1 MRDQRIQA
9 LIDALDR
16 ALSARLAPGDEEWPV
31 ARGIFEALRRPL
43 PAVRKPEFG
52 PLPAPD
58 MLVAALEIPRQEK
71 GDMERVADAFAPLAP
86 DINWW
91 SRMRDDATA
100 NFTDAH
106 AIVIGPGGLE
116 DRDDAEIGVSL
127 LAPNVRYPDHHHP
140 PPEVYLSL
148 TPGIWRKG
156 DGSWV
161 DPGIGGT
168 VFNAPNDVHA
178 MKSGEVP
185 LFAFWCLLLK

>member
-1 MRDQRIQA
+1 MRDPRIQN
-9 LIDALDR
+9 LIDALDVVLM
-16 ALSARLAPGDEEWPV
+16 AQLPKDSAEWPV
-31 ARGIFEALRRPL
+31 ARGIFETLRTPR
-43 PAVRKPEFG
+43 PAVRKPEFAA
-52 PLPAPD
+52 LPAPD
-58 MLVAALEIPRQEK
+58 LLAEALEIPRAEK
-71 GDMERVADAFAPLAP
+71 GDLARVADAFEPLAG

-91 SRMRDDATA
+91 SRLSDDATA
-100 NFTDAH
+100 TFTDAH
-106 AIVIGPGGLE
+106 AMIVGPGGLE
-116 DRDDAEIGVSL
+116 DRDDAEIGCSL

-161 DPGIGGT
+161 DPGIGST

-178 MKSGEVP
+178 MKSDDVP

>member
-1 MRDQRIQA
+1 MRDPRIQN
-9 LIDALDR
+9 LIDALDVVLM
-16 ALSARLAPGDEEWPV
+16 AQLPKDSAEWPV
-31 ARGIFEALRRPL
+31 ARGIFETLRTPR
-43 PAVRKPEFG
+43 PAVRKPEFAA
-52 PLPAPD
+52 LPAPD
-58 MLVAALEIPRQEK
+58 LLAEALEIPRAEK
-71 GDMERVADAFAPLAP
+71 GDLARVADAFAPLAA

-91 SRMRDDATA
+91 SRMSDDDAT
-100 NFTDAH
+100 FTDSH
-106 AIVIGPGGLE
+106 AFIVGPGGLE

-178 MKSGEVP
+178 MKSDDVP

>member
-1 MRDQRIQA
+1 MRDPRIQA

-16 ALSARLAPGDEEWPV
+16 ALSARLTPDDEEWPV
-31 ARGIFEALRRPL
+31 ARGIFEALATPR
-43 PAVRKPEFG
+43 PAVRKPEFEK
-52 PLPAPD
+52 LPSTN
-58 MLVAALEIPRQEK
+58 MLAEALAIPRREK
-71 GDMERVADAFAPLAP
+71 GVVAQVADAFEPLAG

-91 SRMRDDATA
+91 SRLSDADSAT
-100 NFTDAH
+100 FTDAH
-106 AIVIGPGGLE
+106 AMIVGPGAFE
-116 DRDDAEIGVSL
+116 DRDDAEIGVSV

-178 MKSGEVP
+178 MKAEAEP
-185 LFAFWCLLLK
+185 LIAFWCLLLK